1 MIVVASVLSVA
12 AAYTGVF
19 ALLRA
24 AATSE
29 VDERY
34 WS

>member
-1 MIVVASVLSVA
+1 MA
-12 AAYTGVF
+12 ALIAGIAGTYLAVF